1 MFNFASHQFTHMNS
15 NIINLTS
22 KQKAVIDN
30 LVALNDEQVISLIQD
45 FRENGELFIVSPLI
59 EMLYFKRGQVLKN
72 SILDF
77 IADIKNQDAV
87 SIISQSIQK
96 HMGDKNTSGLIS
108 ACWQS
113 NLDFSNEIP
122 IFIDILCNADYQSS
136 FDAFTVIENSIGNVS
151 TEQIGLYITTI
162 ESRLKATPLD
172 KKSLL
177 TEMIVTLEN
186 FRKNGVMN

>member
-59 EMLYFKRGQVLKN
+59 EMLYSKRGQVLKN